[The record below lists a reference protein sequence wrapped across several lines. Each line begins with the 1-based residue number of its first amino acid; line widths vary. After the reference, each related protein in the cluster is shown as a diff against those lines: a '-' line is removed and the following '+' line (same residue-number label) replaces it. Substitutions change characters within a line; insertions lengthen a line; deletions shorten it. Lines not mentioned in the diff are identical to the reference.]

1 MSVIAE
7 PDHPRPLQSPIDP
20 QLLDRI
26 NGYLNSLSAQDILR
40 WGLENLPNLYQTTA
54 FGLTGLVQLDM
65 LSKLTTSPPPLI
77 FVDTLYHFKETLGL
91 VEEVKKR
98 YGRDVHVCKPEGCK
112 TTADFEAKHGTF
124 PFFLNRYL
132 LPWNGIST
140 FLPTMFTQVE
150 PARRAYA
157 ELNVQSVITGRRASQ
172 GAARKSLQPLE
183 VDSTGLF
190 KLNPLFSW
198 SFSAVQAYINEN
210 NVPRNALLDQGYKSI
225 GDWHSTQKAGEG
237 DEGERAG
244 RWANNPEKTECGLHE
259 DYFKIRL
266 QMHKKQREAELREK
280 DEARGNEVQTEAS
293 GNASLLQEVYACTE
307 EVRSH
312 LISILALLRISAISF
327 LLDHDV
333 RSIVHERTSFTTTSR
348 RSLSES
354 LNRRFV
360 VIQRHQPSCSRSYSS
375 SSPFPSSSSS
385 SSSSSQV
392 SPSSLDPA
400 PLPDSS
406 AEQSAT
412 QAISEDEVEDYL
424 LVSECD
430 PIDPEMLPLKPDLE
444 ATGGLPPIPLIK
456 DEAVR
461 QQVFTH
467 RSVYARARHEFE
479 DHPQDPSPDYEILEF
494 QGDAVLGLVITDLV
508 RDCYP
513 SLRVG
518 PATAY
523 VGGLYKDQG
532 LEIVRNWLTALFLPY
547 VKEAYR
553 VCRNQHG
560 LPSPPPSPFLP
571 HAKYDPSSGVG
582 SDAALPDYESTETS
596 AAIQSMNGGHL
607 QLFNQFVQ
615 QKHMRL
621 EWSFEE
627 VKDVGTRVT
636 PIWAVH
642 TIVNDQRISVGR
654 GNTKKAAQDEAAREA
669 LVQLG
674 ITTTLVD

>member
-1 MSVIAE
+1 MSAIAE
-7 PDHPRPLQSPIDP
+7 PDYPRPLQSPIDP

-26 NGYLNSLSAQDILR
+26 NGYLISLSAQDIIR

-65 LSKLTTSPPPLI
+65 LSKLTTNSPPLI
-77 FVDTLYHFKETLGL
+77 FVDTLYHFKETLDL
-91 VEEVKKR
+91 VEEVKRR
-98 YGRDVHVCKPEGCK
+98 YGRDVHVYKPEGCE
-112 TTADFEAKHGTF
+112 TTADFEAKHGERLWEREETTYD
-124 PFFLNRYL
+124 YL
-132 LPWNGIST
+132 VK
-140 FLPTMFTQVE
+140 VE
-150 PARRAYA
+150 PARRAYL

-183 VDSTGLF
+183 IDSTGLF

-198 SFSAVQAYINEN
+198 SFSAVQTYINEN

-244 RWANNPEKTECGLHE
+244 RWADKPEKTECGLHE

-266 QMHKKQREAELREK
+266 QMLKKQREAELREK
-280 DEARGNEVQTEAS
+280 DEARGNEVQTEAN
-293 GNASLLQEVYACTE
+293 GNASTSLVQE
-307 EVRSH
+307 
-312 LISILALLRISAISF
+312 
-327 LLDHDV
+327 
-333 RSIVHERTSFTTTSR
+333 
-348 RSLSES
+348 
-354 LNRRFV
+354 
-360 VIQRHQPSCSRSYSS
+360 
-375 SSPFPSSSSS
+375 
-385 SSSSSQV
+385 V
-392 SPSSLDPA
+392 SPSSLDSA
-400 PLPDSS
+400 PLPDPS

-412 QAISEDEVEDYL
+412 QEISEDEVEDYL

-444 ATGGLPPIPLIK
+444 ATGGLPLIPLIK
-456 DEAVR
+456 DEAIR

-479 DHPQDPSPDYEILEF
+479 DHPHDPSPDYEILEF
-494 QGDAVLGLVITDLV
+494 QGDAVLGLLITDLV

-518 PATAY
+518 PATKVRSMVVGNANLADISVKYGLPQRVRAQRSAVMAMSKSMALKADVFEAY

-532 LEIVRNWLTALFLPY
+532 LDVVRSWLTALFLPY

-571 HAKYDPSSGVG
+571 HAQYDPSPGAE

-596 AAIQSMNGGHL
+596 ASIQSMNSGHL
-607 QLFNQFVQ
+607 QLFNQYVQ
-615 QKHMRL
+615 QKHMKF
-621 EWSFEE
+621 EWRFEE
-627 VKDVGTRVT
+627 VKDVGTRAT

-642 TIVNDQRISVGR
+642 AIVNGQQVSVGR
-654 GNTKKAAQDEAAREA
+654 GNTKKVAQNEAAREA

-674 ITTTLVD
+674 ITTTCKSRLHLDSN

>member
-1 MSVIAE
+1 MSV
-7 PDHPRPLQSPIDP
+7 S
-20 QLLDRI
+20 
-26 NGYLNSLSAQDILR
+26 SS
-40 WGLENLPNLYQTTA
+40 
-54 FGLTGLVQLDM
+54 
-65 LSKLTTSPPPLI
+65 
-77 FVDTLYHFKETLGL
+77 
-91 VEEVKKR
+91 
-98 YGRDVHVCKPEGCK
+98 C
-112 TTADFEAKHGTF
+112 
-124 PFFLNRYL
+124 
-132 LPWNGIST
+132 
-140 FLPTMFTQVE
+140 
-150 PARRAYA
+150 
-157 ELNVQSVITGRRASQ
+157 
-172 GAARKSLQPLE
+172 
-183 VDSTGLF
+183 
-190 KLNPLFSW
+190 
-198 SFSAVQAYINEN
+198 
-210 NVPRNALLDQGYKSI
+210 
-225 GDWHSTQKAGEG
+225 STQLRSWCRQGTGFAHPV
-237 DEGERAG
+237 ALPG
-244 RWANNPEKTECGLHE
+244 R
-259 DYFKIRL
+259 
-266 QMHKKQREAELREK
+266 
-280 DEARGNEVQTEAS
+280 
-293 GNASLLQEVYACTE
+293 LLQVQQFINNQ
-307 EVRSH
+307 SH
-312 LISILALLRISAISF
+312 NTTG
-327 LLDHDV
+327 
-333 RSIVHERTSFTTTSR
+333 SIVHERTSFTTTSR

-518 PATAY
+518 PATKVRSMVVGNANLADISVKYGLPRRVRAQRSAVMVMSKSMALKADVFEAY

-571 HAKYDPSSGVG
+571 HAKYDPSSGAG